1 MKSTKLRLLTLVMVM
16 VIFLLALP
24 IGAEETTN
32 GDFSLP
38 IIPVP
43 TPTIMRG
50 DLENDDKLDA
60 NDAIYCL
67 RHILFSSKF
76 EVNQNVD
83 FDGNGIEDT
92 NDAIYLL
99 RHVLFP
105 QKYEL
110 KGSVYAE

>member
-1 MKSTKLRLLTLVMVM
+1 M

-24 IGAEETTN
+24 IGAEGTTN

-50 DLENDDKLDA
+50 DLVNDDKVDA

-67 RHILFSSKF
+67 RHILFSSKYGT
-76 EVNQNVD
+76 NQNVD
-83 FDGNGIEDT
+83 FDGNGEEDA
-92 NDAIYLL
+92 NDAIHLL

-105 QKYEL
+105 SRYKLE
-110 KGSVYAE
+110 GSV